1 MLLLVLEAGE
11 AHYGVPASRI
21 VELLPAP
28 ALRPLPGTPAFVAGV
43 FSYHGSI
50 VPVID
55 LSTLMTGKPARL

>member
-1 MLLLVLEAGE
+1 MLLLILEAGGMR
-11 AHYGVPASRI
+11 YGVPASRI

-28 ALRPLPGTPAFVAGV
+28 ELRPLPGTPAFVRGV

-55 LSTLMTGKPARL
+55 LSALLTGRPARV